1 VPAPTVITVART
13 TLYMASTLQCRKRPA
28 SLVAW
33 HVDQPQDGFIAR
45 IKDER
50 RGVKGKL
57 GKFGKIGW
65 EFVANPKTVLEEVG
79 ACVQCKQ

>member
-1 VPAPTVITVART
+1 
-13 TLYMASTLQCRKRPA
+13 MASTLHCRKRPA
-28 SLVAW
+28 SLAAW

-57 GKFGKIGW
+57 GKCGKIGW
-65 EFVANPKTVLEEVG
+65 EFVANHEAVLEEAG
-79 ACVQCKQ
+79 ACLQRKQ